1 MASQDEQEFV
11 RRLEEQLRQLKIAD
25 YLAQTVM
32 TISQLAWQRLSGD
45 TRDLDQARLAIEA
58 LRALVPVLKDA
69 VPDAL
74 ARDLQQAVANLQLA
88 YAGAVAQ
95 AGTAAEG
102 ETGSTAEP
110 AASGG
115 ETGSAPGPAASRAEA
130 ASTPESAPS
139 AGEAGATAEPASAA
153 DPDSQAPPGEDA
165 PEEPVTES

>member
-1 MASQDEQEFV
+1 MASSEEQEFV

-32 TISQLAWQRLSGD
+32 TISQLAWQRLSGE

-69 VPDAL
+69 VPDGL

-95 AGTAAEG
+95 ADAPSATEAGSGAEPAASPGEAGSTSAASEG
-102 ETGSTAEP
+102 AAGSTAEP
-110 AASGG
+110 APGDEAAEEPLPGDDDDD
-115 ETGSAPGPAASRAEA
+115 GPA
-130 ASTPESAPS
+130 
-139 AGEAGATAEPASAA
+139 
-153 DPDSQAPPGEDA
+153 
-165 PEEPVTES
+165 EPVTES